1 MFKRILIPLNAGPAT
16 TDALDVARSLAGR
29 VNAELTTLP
38 LPSEAPSEE
47 KEAILLA
54 AALAERADLII
65 LPEEP
70 STDGSA
76 RRRLHTPAR
85 LLAASP
91 APVLLMPPACPGA
104 AHVEPLSLMT
114 SFVIAPL
121 DGSEQA
127 EQALP
132 YAVALAETYQRVLL
146 LTHVVPTTLLSFAS
160 ADEIAMAGEA
170 RTGLHYLRAV
180 RLRLAT
186 ESDVAV
192 ESMQLYGN
200 VADALTQLMRTHESS
215 LIVLAIHGEHTTER
229 RTGEDVTSEFIQ
241 RGCYPLM
248 VIPPGLTRN
257 LAPTRAGSRA
267 TLPVTSRK
275 LSNP

>member
-16 TDALDVARSLAGR
+16 TDALSVARSLAGR

-38 LPSEAPSEE
+38 LPSEASSEQ

-70 STDGSA
+70 SAGGSA
-76 RRRLHTPAR
+76 RRRLQAPER

-91 APVLLMPPACPGA
+91 APVLLMPSAYPGA
-104 AHVEPLSLMT
+104 ARVEPLSLMT

-121 DGSEQA
+121 DGSEEA

-146 LTHVVPTTLLSFAS
+146 LTHVVPTKSRSFAG
-160 ADEIAMAGEA
+160 ADEVAIAGEA

-215 LIVLAIHGEHTTER
+215 LIVLAIHGEHTPER
-229 RTGEDVTSEFIQ
+229 RPSEGVTSELV
-241 RGCYPLM
+241 RCGRYPLM
-248 VIPPGLTRN
+248 VIPPALTRCYV
-257 LAPTRAGSRA
+257 PTRAGSRD

-275 LSNP
+275 

>member
-16 TDALDVARSLAGR
+16 TDALGVARSLAGR

-38 LPSEAPSEE
+38 LPSEASIEE

-54 AALAERADLII
+54 AALAEHADLII

-70 STDGSA
+70 SAGGNA
-76 RRRLHTPAR
+76 RRRLLAPAR
-85 LLAASP
+85 LLAESP
-91 APVLLMPPACPGA
+91 APLLLMPPPCPGA
-104 AHVEPLSLMT
+104 ARVEPLSLMT
-114 SFVIAPL
+114 SFVVAPL
-121 DGSEQA
+121 DESEEA

-132 YAVALAETYQRVLL
+132 YAIALAETYQRVLL
-146 LTHVVPTTLLSFAS
+146 LAHVVPTNSPSFAS
-160 ADEIAMAGEA
+160 ADEVAIAGEA
-170 RTGLHYLRAV
+170 RTGLHYLRSV

-215 LIVLAIHGEHTTER
+215 LIVLAIHGEHAPER
-229 RTGEDVTSEFIQ
+229 RPGEGVTSEFIQ

-248 VIPPGLTRN
+248 VIPPALTRYP
-257 LAPTRAGSRA
+257 APIRAGTRV
-267 TLPVTSRK
+267 TLPMTARK
-275 LSNP
+275 